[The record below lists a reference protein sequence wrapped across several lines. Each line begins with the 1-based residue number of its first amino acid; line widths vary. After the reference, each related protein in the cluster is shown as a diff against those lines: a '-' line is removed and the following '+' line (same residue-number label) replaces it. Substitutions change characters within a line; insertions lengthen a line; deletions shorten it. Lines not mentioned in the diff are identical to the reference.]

1 MTYTISVWDGV
12 IPADATMMEDYFGEN
27 IDKSLF
33 EDEMIT
39 TAQLIR
45 KRKKSLYELESVRKE
60 MSPETDKYVFIT
72 IFSQHA
78 SVVVVD
84 KELFDRVFFTPV
96 FGQMIT
102 GWNLKMDPN
111 YEKLAGEVPLQQYH
125 VCLDDR
131 GTKYILARN
140 MYYISWFMKSRSFFA
155 GETALAYLHLQLLC
169 LLVVPSRYRLV
180 LDDCLEFAK
189 RFVSEIAI
197 NEGDVR
203 EKELDVFFR
212 TIRVSEGYITASLE
226 ERSRQNRA
234 SALSAALSYFSS
246 FRLERM
252 LIMLIF
258 LVIICTLVYYV
269 FYR

>member
-1 MTYTISVWDGV
+1 MI
-12 IPADATMMEDYFGEN
+12 EDYFGEN

-33 EDEMIT
+33 EDEMIA

-45 KRKKSLYELESVRKE
+45 KRKKSLYELQSVQKE
-60 MSPETDKYVFIT
+60 MSPEKDKYVFIT

-102 GWNLKMDPN
+102 GWNLKMN
-111 YEKLAGEVPLQQYH
+111 HQFEKLAGEVPLQQYH
-125 VCLDDR
+125 VCLDGT

-140 MYYISWFMKSRSFFA
+140 MYYISWFMKARSFFA
-155 GETALAYLHLQLLC
+155 GETALAYIHLQLLC
-169 LLVVPSRYRLV
+169 LLVAPSHYRLV

-189 RFVSEIAI
+189 RFVREIVL
-197 NEGDVR
+197 NERDFR

-212 TIRVSEGYITASLE
+212 TIKVSEGYITASIE

-246 FRLERM
+246 FRLHRIV
-252 LIMLIF
+252 LLLGLFIGSSVYIF
-258 LVIICTLVYYV
+258 HRLSYYS
-269 FYR
+269 

>member
-1 MTYTISVWDGV
+1 MGEMVSEMV
-12 IPADATMMEDYFGEN
+12 EDYFGEN

-33 EDEMIT
+33 EDEMIA

-45 KRKKSLYELESVRKE
+45 KRKKSLYELQSVQKE
-60 MSPETDKYVFIT
+60 MSPEKDKYVFIT
-72 IFSQHA
+72 IFAQHA

-102 GWNLKMDPN
+102 GWNLKMDSKF
-111 YEKLAGEVPLQQYH
+111 EKLAGEVPLQQYH
-125 VCLDDR
+125 VCLDDK

-155 GETALAYLHLQLLC
+155 GETALAYIHLELLC
-169 LLVVPSRYRLV
+169 LLVAPSHYKLV

-189 RFVSEIAI
+189 RFVREIAI
-197 NEGDVR
+197 NERDFR

-212 TIRVSEGYITASLE
+212 TIKVSEGYITASIE
-226 ERSRQNRA
+226 ERSRQNKA

-246 FRLERM
+246 FRLERTIILLGI
-252 LIMLIF
+252 LIGAS
-258 LVIICTLVYYV
+258 ICVSY
-269 FYR
+269 FIK